1 MDKNLKSYL
10 ETLVDLEKNAYMQSQ
25 LLNNLRNRID
35 RLGKPIVYQKPQ
47 KKEADFLS
55 NLQIGVVGTAFVGAI
70 LGAIVGLVNSDG
82 LFDAIDKVIGT
93 GIQWLLYGLG
103 AGVVVGI
110 ILHIYECHANKNDY
124 NIDYLNYVSSTEND
138 NIRVNKEKEQ
148 IKQLQAISSATI
160 QKQAATNALLQQ
172 YYDIGVIPPEYQN
185 IIAVCSI
192 FGYLEKG
199 ICDKLKGY
207 DGAFAQ
213 YQMDLRFKRLEDKLD
228 AVLASL
234 EQIKENQYVLYNAIT
249 QVNQNVTTLINK
261 TERQLHLM
269 EKLDNKMDIMNYYQQ
284 QTLVEN
290 RYQSYLQTYTVL
302 KLKEYNER

>member
-10 ETLVDLEKNAYMQSQ
+10 ETLVDLEKNAYMQSE
-25 LLNNLRNRID
+25 LLKNLRNRID
-35 RLGKPIVYQKPQ
+35 RLGKPIIYQKPQ
-47 KKEADFLS
+47 KKEADFIS
-55 NLQIGVVGTAFVGAI
+55 NLQIGVAGTAFVGAI
-70 LGAIVGLVNSDG
+70 LGAIIGLVNSDG

-103 AGVVVGI
+103 IGVVVGI
-110 ILHIYECHANKNDY
+110 ILHIYDCRANNNDY
-124 NIDYLNYVSSTEND
+124 NIDYLNYMSSTEND

-160 QKQAATNALLQQ
+160 QKQAATNELLQQ
-172 YYDIGVIPPEYQN
+172 YYDVGVIPPEYQN

-192 FGYLEKG
+192 YGYLEKG

-290 RYQSYLQTYTVL
+290 RYQSFLQTYTVL
-302 KLKEYNER
+302 KLKEFNE

>member
-10 ETLVDLEKNAYMQSQ
+10 ETLIDLEKNAYMQSE
-25 LLNNLRNRID
+25 LLKNVRNRID
-35 RLGKPIVYQKPQ
+35 RLGKPIIYQKPQ

-55 NLQIGVVGTAFVGAI
+55 NLQIGVAGTAFVGAI

-103 AGVVVGI
+103 VGVVVGV

-160 QKQAATNALLQQ
+160 QKQTATNAVLQQ
-172 YYDIGVIPPEYQN
+172 YYDLDILPPKYRN
-185 IIAVCSI
+185 MAAVCSI
-192 FGYLEKG
+192 YGYLQDG
-199 ICDKLKGY
+199 ICDKIHGH
-207 DGAFAQ
+207 DGALAQ
-213 YQMDLRFKRLEDKLD
+213 YKMDLRFGQLEEKLD
-228 AVLASL
+228 IIISSL
-234 EQIKENQYVLYNAIT
+234 EKIRENQYVLYSAIK
-249 QVNQNVTTLINK
+249 QVNTNVQNLLEK
-261 TERQLHLM
+261 TDKQIHLM
-269 EKLDNKMDIMNYYQQ
+269 NSIDQKMEIMNYYQQ
-284 QTLVEN
+284 QTLAEN

-302 KLKEYNER
+302 KLKEYNE

>member
-70 LGAIVGLVNSDG
+70 LGAIIGLVNSDG

-103 AGVVVGI
+103 IGVVVGI

-160 QKQAATNALLQQ
+160 QKQTATNGLLQQ
-172 YYDIGVIPPEYQN
+172 YYDLDILPPQYRN
-185 IIAVCSI
+185 MVAVCSI
-192 FGYLEKG
+192 YGYLQDG
-199 ICDKLKGY
+199 ICSKIYGH
-207 DGAFAQ
+207 DGALAQ
-213 YQMDLRFKRLEDKLD
+213 YAMDLRFRRLEDKLD
-228 AVLASL
+228 IIISSL
-234 EQIKENQYVLYNAIT
+234 EKIRENQYVLYSAIK
-249 QVNQNVTTLINK
+249 QVNTNVQNLLEK
-261 TERQLHLM
+261 TDKQIHLM
-269 EKLDNKMDIMNYYQQ
+269 NSIDQKMEIMNYYQK
-284 QTLVEN
+284 QTAIEN
-290 RYQSYLQTYTVL
+290 RYQSFLQTYTVL
-302 KLKEYNER
+302 KLKEYNE